1 MFLLVASS
9 IIPLITIQIVEI
21 REFNIPTLQF
31 SPIVSND
38 VPVQVTNPESLDSAQ
53 RFFDFNVLNISLL
66 IYIIGVFV
74 FAIRTMIGL
83 FYLAAIVKWTSV
95 MSQNKIIYHSKDIPP
110 FSFFNYIF
118 LQSNSFSEDE
128 VQQIIEHERTHKNLL
143 HSIDVLFVE
152 LLVALHWINPFIW
165 VIRNSIKENHE
176 HFVDRH
182 MLDSGIQKEPYFRL
196 ILSLSNNKRIL
207 PATNSIINPD
217 IKTRIKMTTKQKSK
231 PISTAKLLLAVPFLL
246 FMIYSFSISW
256 IPSTD
261 TRQDQF
267 VKVPFD
273 YNPSRGVG
281 VFKIDGIRNYP
292 ENEITIYN
300 KFGEVMVA
308 FEEYDNSWG
317 GKVGE
322 NKDDYLLTDLYLYV
336 IKLEDDIPVMT
347 GYILIFHPEDG
358 VAVAWGEGDQMA
370 IISFPEDRSVIV
382 HHTIPEENFL
392 IVLDGEKISV
402 NLLRMIPSS
411 EISGVF
417 GVSKERELGFDYD
430 RSKIVCVFELQRK

>member
-1 MFLLVASS
+1 MTSSIFTYLIESGICLAVFYMIYRIFLKKETYFHLLRYYFMFLLVASS

-231 PISTAKLLLAVPFLL
+231 PISTAKLLWLYP
-246 FMIYSFSISW
+246 SFCS
-256 IPSTD
+256 
-261 TRQDQF
+261 
-267 VKVPFD
+267 
-273 YNPSRGVG
+273 
-281 VFKIDGIRNYP
+281 
-292 ENEITIYN
+292 
-300 KFGEVMVA
+300 
-308 FEEYDNSWG
+308 
-317 GKVGE
+317 
-322 NKDDYLLTDLYLYV
+322 
-336 IKLEDDIPVMT
+336 
-347 GYILIFHPEDG
+347 
-358 VAVAWGEGDQMA
+358 
-370 IISFPEDRSVIV
+370 
-382 HHTIPEENFL
+382 
-392 IVLDGEKISV
+392 
-402 NLLRMIPSS
+402 
-411 EISGVF
+411 
-417 GVSKERELGFDYD
+417 
-430 RSKIVCVFELQRK
+430 